1 MAERSGARFTA
12 GRGRRQPSFFPWRV
26 AAAFAL
32 LGTLAAYTWF
42 WTEGKAVGSGL
53 FVVPLLFLFTAPAL
67 VRVSRTET
75 RFDLA
80 GIMALGLALRFA
92 AAYYAFDHAADAGVY
107 SQIGTLLANSFR
119 TLHFNV
125 GTTGPVPG
133 TGGLQYIAG
142 LVSVPVGSNEFAKFC
157 VFTWLGYLGCV
168 LFYRAFE
175 KALPHADHRRYA
187 LLIFL
192 WPSLVFWPSSLGKEA
207 WMLLTMG
214 VAMVGV
220 ARVFTRARGGYTLM
234 FVGLL
239 AGSFVRPNIG
249 LLIVLAF
256 ALALFLSRREPTRP
270 GSITPSVVAKVAG
283 LLLVLLLGGYLVTR
297 TQQLI
302 DPGDT
307 GAATTVATAQQTVQ
321 QRTSQGGSQF
331 NAADP
336 NSPTGYAKAAIT
348 VLFRPFPTE
357 SHNFT
362 ELLSAAEAV
371 FLFGLFAVSWR
382 RLLSLPRRLRAEPYY
397 LLALVYLVMFV
408 YAFAVVANFGILVR
422 ERTQLDPF
430 VFVLLAIPAPAR
442 TRSRRSNRPGIST
455 RS

>member
-1 MAERSGARFTA
+1 MAQRSGAHSTA
-12 GRGRRQPSFFPWRV
+12 GWGRRDASFFPWRV
-26 AAAFAL
+26 IAVFAT
-32 LGTLAAYTWF
+32 LGTLAEYAWF
-42 WTEGKAVGSGL
+42 WTEGRAVGSGL
-53 FVVPLLFLFTAPAL
+53 FVVPLLVLLTAPSL
-67 VRVSRTET
+67 VRVSRSET

-80 GIMALGLALRFA
+80 GIMATGLALRFA
-92 AAYYAFDHAADAGVY
+92 ATYYAFDHAADAHVY
-107 SQIGTLLANSFR
+107 NHIGTLLASSFR

-142 LVSVPVGSNEFAKFC
+142 LVSVPAGSNEFAKFC

-192 WPSLVFWPSSLGKEA
+192 WPSLVFWPSSIGKEA

-214 VAMVGV
+214 VAMLGV
-220 ARVFTRARGGYTLM
+220 ARVFTRTRGGYTLM

-239 AGSFVRPNIG
+239 AGSFVRPNLG

-256 ALALFLSRREPTRP
+256 ALALFLSRRQVARP
-270 GSITPSVVAKVAG
+270 GTITPSGVAKIAG
-283 LLLVLLLGGYLVTR
+283 LILVLLLGGYLVTR

-307 GAATTVATAQQTVQ
+307 GAASTVSTAQQTVQ
-321 QRTSQGGSQF
+321 QRTAIGSSAF
-331 NAADP
+331 NPADP

-348 VLFRPFPTE
+348 VLFRPFPSE
-357 SHNFT
+357 SHGFQ
-362 ELLSAAEAV
+362 ELVASAEAL
-371 FLFGLFAVSWR
+371 FLFGLTVSSWR
-382 RLLSLPRRLRAEPYY
+382 RLRSLPRRLRAEPYY
-397 LLALVYLVMFV
+397 ALALVYLLMFI
-408 YAFAVVANFGILVR
+408 YAFAVVANFGILTR
-422 ERTQLDPF
+422 ERAQLDPF
-430 VFVLLAIPAPAR
+430 IFVLLAIPAPAR
-442 TRSRRSNRPGIST
+442 ARSQKSRPAVST
-455 RS
+455 KP